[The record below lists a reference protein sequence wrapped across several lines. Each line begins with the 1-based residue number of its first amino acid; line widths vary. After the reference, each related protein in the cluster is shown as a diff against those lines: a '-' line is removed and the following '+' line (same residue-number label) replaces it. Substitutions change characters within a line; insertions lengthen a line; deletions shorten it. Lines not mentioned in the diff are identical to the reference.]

1 MSLYQKMQEL
11 LDNNRRL
18 GQLRTV
24 KPKSQCGTK
33 IIVDSHEYVNLSSND
48 YLGLASDLNL
58 AFEFLSDVLH
68 KDNNN
73 KLNADIRMSSSG
85 SPLLTGAHL
94 SYVDA
99 ENAME
104 ELFNKKALF
113 FNSGFSANS
122 GVISALATENNLIIA
137 DKLAHASIIDGMMTA
152 KGKCLRYAHNDYE
165 HLEKL
170 LNAHA
175 DKYDSVIIV
184 TEAVFS
190 MDGDSCDLKKL
201 VELKHKFHNVYLYVD
216 EAHSF
221 CLYSD
226 NGAGLCHLNQVTD
239 EIDFILTT
247 FGKGL
252 GSQGACILCNETAR
266 DYLINTS
273 RSLIFSTALSP
284 LAFAHANFMVKYM
297 QMRNDLRERLHSISS
312 YIHNTLNESGYENV
326 SQSQIIPV
334 LTYENEK
341 AVKACEFFK
350 EHGFYAMP
358 IRHPTVPKGK
368 ARLRLSLTA
377 SLSDDQ
383 VEQLEDTIKAFSKT
397 EL

>member
-122 GVISALATENNLIIA
+122 GVISALATENNLIIS

-252 GSQGACILCNETAR
+252 GSQGACILCNETAC

-383 VEQLEDTIKAFSKT
+383 VEQLKDTIKAFSKT

>member
-1 MSLYQKMQEL
+1 MLEL

-266 DYLINTS
+266 GYLINTS

-383 VEQLEDTIKAFSKT
+383 VEQLKDTIKAFSKT

>member
-24 KPKSQCGTK
+24 KTKSQCGTK

-383 VEQLEDTIKAFSKT
+383 VEQLKDTIKALSKT

>member
-11 LDNNRRL
+11 LDNNRKL

-94 SYVDA
+94 SYGDA

-122 GVISALATENNLIIA
+122 GVISALATENNLIIS

-297 QMRNDLRERLHSISS
+297 QMRNDLRERLHSIGS

-383 VEQLEDTIKAFSKT
+383 VEQLKDTIKAFSKT

>member
-383 VEQLEDTIKAFSKT
+383 VEQLKDTIKAFSRT

>member
-377 SLSDDQ
+377 SLRDDQ
-383 VEQLEDTIKAFSKT
+383 VEQLKDTIKAFSKT

>member
-11 LDNNRRL
+11 LDNNRKL

-201 VELKHKFHNVYLYVD
+201 VELKHKFHYFYLYVY

-350 EHGFYAMP
+350 EHGFCAMP

-383 VEQLEDTIKAFSKT
+383 VEQLKDTIKAFSKT

>member
-85 SPLLTGAHL
+85 SPLLTGAHF
-94 SYVDA
+94 SSVDA

-152 KGKCLRYAHNDYE
+152 KCKCLRYAHNDYE

-273 RSLIFSTALSP
+273 RSLIFSTAVSP

-297 QMRNDLRERLHSISS
+297 QMRNDLRERLHSIGS

-383 VEQLEDTIKAFSKT
+383 VEQLKDTIKAFSKT

>member
-94 SYVDA
+94 SYGDA

-252 GSQGACILCNETAR
+252 GSQGACILCNETAC

-383 VEQLEDTIKAFSKT
+383 VEQLKDTIKAFSKT

>member
-94 SYVDA
+94 SYGDA

-297 QMRNDLRERLHSISS
+297 QMRNDLRERLHSIGS

-383 VEQLEDTIKAFSKT
+383 VEQLKDTIKAFSKT

>member
-11 LDNNRRL
+11 LDNNRKL

-122 GVISALATENNLIIA
+122 GVISALATENNLIIS

-252 GSQGACILCNETAR
+252 GSQGACILCNETAC

-297 QMRNDLRERLHSISS
+297 QMRNDLRERLHSIGS

-383 VEQLEDTIKAFSKT
+383 VEQLKDTIKAFSKT

>member
-11 LDNNRRL
+11 LDNNRKL

-252 GSQGACILCNETAR
+252 GSQGACILCNETAC

-383 VEQLEDTIKAFSKT
+383 VEQLKDTIKAFSKT

>member
-350 EHGFYAMP
+350 DHGFYAMP

-383 VEQLEDTIKAFSKT
+383 VEQLKDTIKAFSKT

>member
-1 MSLYQKMQEL
+1 MSLYQKRQEL

-94 SYVDA
+94 SYGDA

-165 HLEKL
+165 HLEKI

-297 QMRNDLRERLHSISS
+297 QKRNDLRERLHSISS

-341 AVKACEFFK
+341 AVKACAFFK

-383 VEQLEDTIKAFSKT
+383 VEQLKDTIKAFSKT

>member
-11 LDNNRRL
+11 LDNNRKL

-122 GVISALATENNLIIA
+122 GVISALATENNLIIS

-252 GSQGACILCNETAR
+252 GSQGACILCNETAC

-383 VEQLEDTIKAFSKT
+383 VEQLKDTIKAFSKT

>member
-350 EHGFYAMP
+350 EHCFYAMP

-383 VEQLEDTIKAFSKT
+383 VEQLKDTIKAFSKT

>member
-33 IIVDSHEYVNLSSND
+33 IIVDSNEYVNLSSND

-383 VEQLEDTIKAFSKT
+383 VEQLKDTIKAFSKT

>member
-1 MSLYQKMQEL
+1 MQEL

-383 VEQLEDTIKAFSKT
+383 VEQLKDTIKALSKT

>member
-94 SYVDA
+94 SYGDA

-165 HLEKL
+165 HLEKI

-297 QMRNDLRERLHSISS
+297 QKRNDLRERLHSISS

-383 VEQLEDTIKAFSKT
+383 VEQLKDTIKAFSKT

>member
-1 MSLYQKMQEL
+1 MQEL

-85 SPLLTGAHL
+85 CPLLTGAHL

-297 QMRNDLRERLHSISS
+297 QMRNDLRERLHSIGS

-383 VEQLEDTIKAFSKT
+383 VEQLKDTIKAFSKT

>member
-1 MSLYQKMQEL
+1 MQEL

-226 NGAGLCHLNQVTD
+226 NGAGLCHLNQVTN

-383 VEQLEDTIKAFSKT
+383 VEQLKDTIKAFSKT

>member
-1 MSLYQKMQEL
+1 MGLYQKMQEL
-11 LDNNRRL
+11 LDNSKKL

-24 KPKSQCGTK
+24 KSKYQSGTR

-48 YLGLASDLNL
+48 YLGLASNLDL
-58 AFEFLSDVLH
+58 AKEFLSSVLSADSQ
-68 KDNNN
+68 K
-73 KLNADIRMSSSG
+73 KLNDDIRLSSSG

-94 SYVDA
+94 SYGDA
-99 ENAME
+99 ENTME
-104 ELFNKKALF
+104 TLLGKKALF

-122 GVISALATENNLIIA
+122 GVISALATENNLILA

-175 DKYDSVIIV
+175 DRYDSVIVV

-190 MDGDSCDLKKL
+190 MDGDSCNLKRL
-201 VELKHKFHNVYLYVD
+201 VELKHKFSNVYLYVD

-226 NGAGLCHLNQVTD
+226 NGAGLCALNQVTSD
-239 EIDFILTT
+239 IDFILTT

-266 DYLINTS
+266 DYLINTA

-284 LAFAHANFMVKYM
+284 LSFAHVDFMVKYM
-297 QMRNDLRERLHSISS
+297 QKRNDLRDRLHKISS
-312 YIHNTLNESGYENV
+312 FIHNTLKDCGYENV
-326 SQSQIIPV
+326 SVSQIIPV
-334 LTYENEK
+334 ITQENEK
-341 AVKACEFFK
+341 AVRACEFFK

-377 SLSDDQ
+377 SLTDSEVEHLSDI
-383 VEQLEDTIKAFSKT
+383 IKAFSKT

>member
-252 GSQGACILCNETAR
+252 SSQGACILCNETAR

-383 VEQLEDTIKAFSKT
+383 VEQLKDTIKAFSKT

>member
-383 VEQLEDTIKAFSKT
+383 VEQLKDTIKALSKT

>member
-85 SPLLTGAHL
+85 SPLLIGAHL

-273 RSLIFSTALSP
+273 CSLIFSTALSP

-383 VEQLEDTIKAFSKT
+383 VEQLKDTIKAFSKT

>member
-11 LDNNRRL
+11 LDNNRKL

-152 KGKCLRYAHNDYE
+152 KGKCLRYAHNDYA

-175 DKYDSVIIV
+175 DKCDSVIIV

-252 GSQGACILCNETAR
+252 GSQGACILCNETAC

-383 VEQLEDTIKAFSKT
+383 VEQLKDTIKAFSKT

>member
-165 HLEKL
+165 HLEKI

-383 VEQLEDTIKAFSKT
+383 VEQLKDTIKAFSKT

>member
-11 LDNNRRL
+11 LDNSKKL

-24 KPKSQCGTK
+24 KSKYQNGTK
-33 IIVDSHEYVNLSSND
+33 ITVDSKQYVNLSSND
-48 YLGLASDLNL
+48 YLGLASDLEL
-58 AFEFLSDVLH
+58 AREFLSSVL
-68 KDNNN
+68 KDKND
-73 KLNADIRMSSSG
+73 KLNDDIRMSSSG

-94 SYVDA
+94 SYLDA
-99 ENAME
+99 QASME
-104 ELFNKKALF
+104 SLFNKKALF

-122 GVISALATENNLIIA
+122 GVISALATENNLILA

-170 LNAHA
+170 LNTHA
-175 DKYDSVIIV
+175 DKYDSVIVV

-190 MDGDSCDLKKL
+190 MDGDCCDLKKL
-201 VELKHKFHNVYLYVD
+201 IELKHKFSNVYLYVD

-226 NGAGLCHLNQVTD
+226 NGAGLCGLNKVTD
-239 EIDFILTT
+239 EVDFILTT

-266 DYLINTS
+266 DYLINTT

-284 LAFAHANFMVKYM
+284 LSFAHVNFMVKYM
-297 QMRNDLRERLHSISS
+297 QKRNDLRERLHSISS
-312 YIHNTLNESGYENV
+312 YIHNTLKDSGYENV
-326 SQSQIIPV
+326 SVSQIIPV

-341 AVKACEFFK
+341 AVRACEFFK
-350 EHGFYAMP
+350 KHGFYAMP

-377 SLSDDQ
+377 SLSDSE
-383 VEQLEDTIKAFSKT
+383 VEHLSDTIKAFSKT

>member
-221 CLYSD
+221 FIYSD

-383 VEQLEDTIKAFSKT
+383 VEQLKDTIKAFSKT

>member
-252 GSQGACILCNETAR
+252 GSQGACILCNETAC

-383 VEQLEDTIKAFSKT
+383 VEQLKDTIKAFSKT

>member
-58 AFEFLSDVLH
+58 AFDFLSDVLH

-383 VEQLEDTIKAFSKT
+383 VEQLKDTIKAFSKT

>member
-1 MSLYQKMQEL
+1 MQEL

-350 EHGFYAMP
+350 DHGFYAMP

-383 VEQLEDTIKAFSKT
+383 VEQLKDTIKAFSKT

>member
-48 YLGLASDLNL
+48 YLGLASALNL

-94 SYVDA
+94 SYGDA

-165 HLEKL
+165 HLEKI

-297 QMRNDLRERLHSISS
+297 QKRNDLRERLHSISS

-341 AVKACEFFK
+341 AVKACAFFK

-383 VEQLEDTIKAFSKT
+383 VEQLKDTIKAFSKT

>member
-1 MSLYQKMQEL
+1 MQEL

-94 SYVDA
+94 SYGDA

-297 QMRNDLRERLHSISS
+297 QMRNDLRERLNSISS

-383 VEQLEDTIKAFSKT
+383 VEQLKDTIKAFSKT

>member
-1 MSLYQKMQEL
+1 MQEL

-94 SYVDA
+94 SYGDA

-190 MDGDSCDLKKL
+190 MDGDSCDLMKL

-297 QMRNDLRERLHSISS
+297 QMRNDLRERLHSIGS

-383 VEQLEDTIKAFSKT
+383 VEQLKDTIKAFSKT

>member
-226 NGAGLCHLNQVTD
+226 NGAGLCHLNQVTN

-383 VEQLEDTIKAFSKT
+383 VEQLKDTIKAFSKT

>member
-94 SYVDA
+94 SYGDA

-297 QMRNDLRERLHSISS
+297 QMRNDLRERLNSISS

-383 VEQLEDTIKAFSKT
+383 VEQLKDTIKAFSKT

>member
-11 LDNNRRL
+11 LDNNRKL

-94 SYVDA
+94 SYGDA

-122 GVISALATENNLIIA
+122 GVISALATENNLIIS

-252 GSQGACILCNETAR
+252 GSQGACILCNETAC

-383 VEQLEDTIKAFSKT
+383 VEQLKDTIKAFSKT

>member
-11 LDNNRRL
+11 LDNNRKL

-113 FNSGFSANS
+113 YNSGFSANS
-122 GVISALATENNLIIA
+122 GVISALATENNLIIS

-152 KGKCLRYAHNDYE
+152 KGKCLRYADNDYE

-252 GSQGACILCNETAR
+252 GSQGACILCNETAC

-383 VEQLEDTIKAFSKT
+383 VEQLKDTIKAFSKT